1 MFNDVL
7 LPSTPADVCALLPVP
22 RATFTAIIHLRDAYA
37 SRSYAQMS
45 SRRSCQRQ
53 RMRSLPQ
60 ALVAAAELADRLAID
75 AIDVAQLQVFADDVY
90 QRLMAVGTSD
100 GEHHEI

>member
-22 RATFTAIIHLRDAYA
+22 RATFTAIIGLRDADA

-45 SRRSCQRQ
+45 SQRSCQRQ
-53 RMRSLPQ
+53 RMRSSPQ

-75 AIDVAQLQVFADDVY
+75 AIDVAPLMVFAEHLY
-90 QRLMAVGTSD
+90 QQLLAVVS
-100 GEHHEI
+100 